1 MTYRTTMNS
10 LRKIRD
16 VYRRCLQRLVRPD
29 LYWRPVTPC
38 DPPEDVHVLFL
49 SVDADGWWDIWVG
62 YRGEEG
68 FHVLP
73 SYNEDPE
80 AKPRFWMPKDH
91 LLDCKASL
99 HGLPSLDA

>member
-1 MTYRTTMNS
+1 
-10 LRKIRD
+10 
-16 VYRRCLQRLVRPD
+16 
-29 LYWRPVTPC
+29 
-38 DPPEDVHVLFL
+38 
-49 SVDADGWWDIWVG
+49 
-62 YRGEEG
+62 
-68 FHVLP
+68 VLP